1 MLLLGPLLKKILRGM
16 EEKSKKSKSKR
27 NMFLYAGHD
36 STVANLMMA
45 LKVWDEQIPVYNIM
59 SIIEL
64 HQVNDAYG
72 VKVI

>member
-1 MLLLGPLLKKILRGM
+1 MLLLGPLLKQILRGM
-16 EEKSKKSKSKR
+16 EEKSKKLESKR

-36 STVANLMMA
+36 STVSNLMMA

-64 HQVNDAYG
+64 HHVNDVYG